1 MASFSVLFTPV
12 LGSRA
17 AWLMLVKGP
26 EGPQGLFGAMEGEWL
41 PCPGPQQPGLAQDR
55 ACSPAALCSLRITV
69 AARLGGSQ
77 QIHPPS
83 VPLLEASG
91 KLGITT
97 AST

>member
-1 MASFSVLFTPV
+1 MATLPGTPAPA
-12 LGSRA
+12 S
-17 AWLMLVKGP
+17 
-26 EGPQGLFGAMEGEWL
+26 
-41 PCPGPQQPGLAQDR
+41 QQPGLAQDR
-55 ACSPAALCSLRITV
+55 ACSPAALCSLRITL
-69 AARLGGSQ
+69 AARLCGSQ